1 MKTATTQPTSHLVK
15 ATGAIE
21 LSEPAGSLTLTD
33 RRLFNYLLASAYR
46 GLVDGAHEHKVLL
59 SAIRTFAADVRDG
72 AEETDNRR
80 LKESIKRLQRVIV
93 EFNYLDSDRGA
104 VWQSSPLLGTCSIAQ
119 KTGELIF
126 TFTQEV
132 ALRLIEPALFS
143 FISLRVS
150 YQFTSKYGLILYE
163 ILKRYADRDAT
174 APYWAVKTFELR
186 DLLGCRDRLKD
197 WKDFRRRAID
207 PALQE
212 IAELAEFTADLD
224 EMRQGGGRG
233 GGKVVSVVFHIRR
246 KEWAEAE
253 RAARELEKPKL
264 QRQGEKAI
272 KAEETAVALALRWLD
287 GADATTR
294 IKWAKEAE
302 RLGITLP
309 QAASA
314 RENLARWVPA
324 IASLIVKT
332 ERL

>member
-1 MKTATTQPTSHLVK
+1 MKPATTQPASHLVK

-46 GLVDGAHEHKVLL
+46 SLINGAHEHKVLL
-59 SAIRTFAADVRDG
+59 SAIRMFAAEVRDG
-72 AEETDNRR
+72 TEETDNRR

-104 VWQSSPLLGTCSIAQ
+104 VWQSSPLLGTCSIVQ

-126 TFTQEV
+126 TFTPEV

-174 APYWAVKTFELR
+174 TPYWAVKTFELR

-233 GGKVVSVVFHIRR
+233 GGKVVSVVFHLRR
-246 KEWAEAE
+246 KERAEAE

-272 KAEETAVALALRWLD
+272 KTEETTVALALRWLD

-294 IKWAKEAE
+294 MKWAKEAE

-309 QAASA
+309 QAAPA
-314 RENLARWVPA
+314 RENLVRWVPA